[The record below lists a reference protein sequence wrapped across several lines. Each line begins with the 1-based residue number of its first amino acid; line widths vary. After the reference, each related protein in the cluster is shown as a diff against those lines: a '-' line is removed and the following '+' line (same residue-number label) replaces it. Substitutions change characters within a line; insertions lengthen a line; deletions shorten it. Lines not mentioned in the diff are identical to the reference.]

1 MHCVRPG
8 ANPRPPHTL
17 CPTSREGSKPGDQ
30 WVVPL
35 CNTHHRA
42 LHDSGN
48 ERVWWQNAKI
58 DPLAEAER
66 LWQQA
71 PRSIKEPAN
80 ISSNSYRPHW
90 RAAYNTRAVNSVPGA
105 ASRLDEAHM

>member
-1 MHCVRPG
+1 VASLPCIVCGR
-8 ANPRPPHTL
+8 A
-17 CPTSREGSKPGDQ
+17 PTRAHHIRFAQLRAMGSKPGDQ

-66 LWQQA
+66 LWQQHQG
-71 PRSIKEPAN
+71 R
-80 ISSNSYRPHW
+80 
-90 RAAYNTRAVNSVPGA
+90 
-105 ASRLDEAHM
+105 